1 MSYFTQ
7 ELFSIGI
14 FSIASFVLA
23 IVLLLV
29 VYIISFT
36 SKVEIEK
43 SSAYECGFQ
52 PFSETSYP
60 FEVQF
65 AIIAIMFLLFDI
77 EVLYLFPLA
86 LSLFSLTVFQM
97 VYLAIFFAIL
107 SLGIIFEITRNILK
121 FSSNPAII
129 QKDSLFLFLHQDKG
143 NIYLKNE

>member
-129 QKDSLFLFLHQDKG
+129 QKDSLFLHLDKS
-143 NIYLKNE
+143 NIYLNNE